1 MMIFSSLFRFDL
13 PVIESTSDNE
23 TSRFLV
29 SMSIVGGLPSTL
41 HVFLVLPSL
50 VFSVGWGYSQC
61 IVVTESENMSLL
73 VLFEAKGASLIV
85 LIPLRQHV
93 LLGLCGR
100 DGVSISTSS
109 ISFSFSFSS

>member
-1 MMIFSSLFRFDL
+1 MMVFSSRFRFDL
-13 PVIESTSDNE
+13 PVIESTSNNE

-50 VFSVGWGYSQC
+50 VCSVGWGCSHC
-61 IVVTESENMSLL
+61 NVVTESKSMSLL

-93 LLGLCGR
+93 LFGLCG
-100 DGVSISTSS
+100 
-109 ISFSFSFSS
+109 